1 MSRFAAAV
9 AVLVLVAAPLWGA
22 SYLVGKVHFHTSEE
36 WDDGIQ
42 TLSEALDPGFD
53 FYVYT
58 PHLERVGADRI
69 ERLAEKVRALTNP
82 VLSSDGFVTV
92 YDTRVASPLILL
104 APESGLIAKRA
115 DEPINRKSHMYGIC
129 TQALVEGDSTLVTL
143 ARMIASGGARTESG
157 ARGTLTNFVEL
168 IHRLG
173 GVTVAAHPTNRV
185 NLMADDMLA
194 ECDGMEVMYT
204 GGLPGDEAEKM
215 ALFAEPPLA
224 VPGQDDHGEKTEK
237 PEGLAPS
244 SAKGAHVV
252 APGSLAYIPDSERC
266 TILLT
271 EDRSPEGV
279 VQAFRERRE
288 YAAFGPGRIASGQE
302 VLGRGMDPARP
313 FRMTF
318 SGVKGVMA
326 WIVWHSNNGAGGTKE
341 VMMRGDTIRIDNP
354 REWLPSEMM
363 AGGWISVWAPA
374 ITPLIITAGIP
385 VPPYELPTQQPQVA
399 REPQGPKFADKLLG
413 ALGAAVLGGTVEMG
427 NLRMNFGG
435 AGSSR
440 DPIPPPQ
447 GGADQPAGAPQAMP
461 PGSIVFEG
469 VNQYQDVTLSGRLV
483 FHEPTDR
490 GQLSVSV
497 GGWNRSFN
505 LVLPEVTERHW
516 KWELKQRFVGAFVM
530 KGERQGIL
538 EMSLESRLPYRDWY
552 QNGKFVLTLWY
563 LNDPGGGN
571 VPEIARNGVMHVL
584 MIPQR

>member
-1 MSRFAAAV
+1 MSRYAAVV
-9 AVLVLVAAPLWGA
+9 AVLTLVAAPLWGA
-22 SYLVGKVHFHTSEE
+22 PCLVGKVHFHTSEE
-36 WDDGIQ
+36 GDDGVQ
-42 TLSEALDPGFD
+42 SLEEALDPRFD
-53 FYVYT
+53 FWVYT
-58 PHLERVGADRI
+58 PHNETVGVDRLG
-69 ERLAEKVRALTNP
+69 RLAGKVRALTVP

-92 YDTRVASPLILL
+92 YDTRAARPLVLL
-104 APESGLIAKRA
+104 APESGLIAKMA
-115 DEPINRKSHMYGIC
+115 DQPANRKSHMYGIC
-129 TQALVEGDSTLVTL
+129 TQALVEGDPTLATL
-143 ARMIASGGARTESG
+143 ARMIASEGARTESG

-173 GVTVAAHPTNRV
+173 GVTVAAHPTNPV
-185 NLMADDMLA
+185 NPMADDMLA

-204 GGLPGDEAEKM
+204 GGLPGDEAKKM

-266 TILLT
+266 TVLLT
-271 EDRSPEGV
+271 EDRSPEGIV
-279 VQAFRERRE
+279 RAFRERRV

-302 VLGRGMDPARP
+302 VLGRGLDPARP
-313 FRMTF
+313 FKMTF

-326 WIVWHSNNGAGGTKE
+326 WVVWHSSDGQGGTKE
-341 VMMRGDTIRIDNP
+341 VMMRGDTIRIDDP
-354 REWLPSEMM
+354 RQWLPTEMTV
-363 AGGWISVWAPA
+363 GGWISVWAPA
-374 ITPLIITAGIP
+374 ITPLIITAGIL
-385 VPPYELPTQQPQVA
+385 VPPYELPTRQPQVV
-399 REPQGPKFADKLLG
+399 REPQEPKFADKLLG
-413 ALGAAVLGGTVEMG
+413 ALGAAVLGGTVEVG

-447 GGADQPAGAPQAMP
+447 GGADQPAGAPATAMP

-505 LVLPEVTERHW
+505 LANVWT
-516 KWELKQRFVGAFVM
+516 KA
-530 KGERQGIL
+530 
-538 EMSLESRLPYRDWY
+538 
-552 QNGKFVLTLWY
+552 
-563 LNDPGGGN
+563 GN
-571 VPEIARNGVMHVL
+571 VRPEDWPEWMKAFKDY
-584 MIPQR
+584 